1 MYKKNKYNGKKYK
14 KKKVYSKIKDPYV
27 VSNRLS
33 KKKEITGIE
42 IFMELFK
49 LNDAVWLLF
58 FKDILKGQQ
67 STPVPDLNRLE
78 NIIYITPDESIQKQ
92 IYSELMDIK
101 EYNPLKD
108 KIPVEKLSP
117 HIQNYIKKKQI
128 EIGKQCF
135 MIKKQ
140 TFYIKNNILKIP
152 IKCGLSFNDSF
163 QKIHFKNGY
172 GVIFYI
178 RETGISIQSNFS
190 LYQNGAKYKVTL
202 ESFHKTLINAFPTA
216 ELKDKGHVFVPLKIT
231 GKINED
237 IKEIIDILQYNISV
251 K

>member
-1 MYKKNKYNGKKYK
+1 
-14 KKKVYSKIKDPYV
+14 
-27 VSNRLS
+27 
-33 KKKEITGIE
+33 
-42 IFMELFK
+42 MELFK

-117 HIQNYIKKKQI
+117 HIQNYIK
-128 EIGKQCF
+128 
-135 MIKKQ
+135 KKQ